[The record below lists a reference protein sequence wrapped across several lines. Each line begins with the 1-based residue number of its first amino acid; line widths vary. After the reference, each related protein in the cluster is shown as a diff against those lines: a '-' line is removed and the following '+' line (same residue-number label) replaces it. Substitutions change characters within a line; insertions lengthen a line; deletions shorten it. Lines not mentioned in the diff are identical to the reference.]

1 MYSAFLGV
9 FLGCP
14 AFIVFL
20 LIAFVKWNG
29 MFIILAVDVF
39 DLITSKN
46 SDVDIFND

>member
-1 MYSAFLGV
+1 
-9 FLGCP
+9 
-14 AFIVFL
+14 
-20 LIAFVKWNG
+20 